1 MKKTYVLEKLTAGV
15 TQELVLHGLDCTEDS
30 PVYEEF
36 VEEFY
41 RIYPEAEKM
50 IRPVGMFGF
59 GELPEQI
66 PAVDFP
72 AGTKV
77 LYGVLS
83 IGEQL
88 SNASTKAFAEG
99 DCVQGMLYNAIADA
113 ALFSL
118 EQDMARYLREIC
130 EEHHVGI
137 RKRLEAPQD
146 ISMEIQKEIWERLDL
161 KNCLGIDITCGYM
174 FYPVKT
180 SCLVFV
186 LDAEEEIF
194 EVQHDCSRCQRT
206 ECRHRNIPDLT
217 LQIMNENGTKDIVC
231 RKGSSLLEV
240 LVQNGYRPASPC
252 GGKGR
257 CGKCKVKL
265 INGPAKISAADEAC
279 FSAQELQ
286 EGWRLACR
294 LVPEQN
300 MTVFVPEEQKHQ
312 ILETGVLQKKNEK
325 TECAPATMEQETEAF
340 CFNVAIDIGTTTLV
354 FQLLDGRSGKVL
366 HTVSML
372 NRQRIFGA
380 DVISRIQAANAGKL
394 DELSTAIRTDLKNGM
409 QKLLEES
416 NVEGTKI
423 RRIAIGAN
431 TTMVHLLMG
440 YDCSTLGVYPFK
452 AVTLSML
459 NVNWTELV
467 GSDTSCHA
475 ETVIFPGFSAFVG
488 GDIVSGLYACGFDK
502 KEETALLI
510 DLGTNGEMA
519 LGNKNHLLVTST
531 AAGPAFEGGNIS
543 CGIGS
548 VAGAICSVT
557 LEKKAAQIKTLWNK
571 PPVGICGTGVVEL
584 MAELV
589 REEVV
594 DETGLLEEE
603 YFEDGF
609 PVAETEEGKSIVF
622 TQGDIRELQLAKA
635 AVRAGIEVLLK
646 RYGVCKEQ
654 VTEVYVAG
662 GFGYGLNIDKA
673 IAIGMLPEEF
683 REKITAVG
691 NSCIAGVGRFL
702 QEGSEE
708 AVYTLVRDA
717 EEINLAMDAEFQN
730 CYMEAMMFE
739 TDTDE

>member
-1 MKKTYVLEKLTAGV
+1 MKKTYILDKLTVRV
-15 TQELVLHGLDCTEDS
+15 TPELVLHGLDCTEES

-36 VEEFY
+36 VEEFHS
-41 RIYPEAEKM
+41 IYPEAEKM
-50 IRPVGMFGF
+50 IQPVAMFGF
-59 GELPEQI
+59 GELPRQI
-66 PAVDFP
+66 PAQAFP

-83 IGEQL
+83 VGEQL
-88 SNASTKAFAEG
+88 SSASTKAFAEG
-99 DCVQGMLYNAIADA
+99 DYVQGMLYNAIADA

-118 EQDMARYLREIC
+118 EQEMARHLREIC

-146 ISMEIQKEIWERLDL
+146 ISMEIQKEVWERLDL
-161 KNCLGIDITCGYM
+161 KAHLGIDITCGYM

-186 LDAEEEIF
+186 LDEEEEIF
-194 EVQHDCSRCQRT
+194 EVQHDCSRCPRT
-206 ECRHRNIPDLT
+206 DCRHRNIPDLT
-217 LQIMNENGTKDIVC
+217 LQIVNETGIREIVC

-252 GGKGR
+252 GGIGR
-257 CGKCKVKL
+257 CGKCRVK
-265 INGPAKISAADEAC
+265 ITNGRAKITAADEAC
-279 FSAQELQ
+279 FSVEELQ

-294 LVPEQN
+294 LVPEQD
-300 MTVFVPEEQKHQ
+300 MTIVVPEEQTYQ
-312 ILETGVLQKKNEK
+312 ILETGIPLGNNER
-325 TECAPATMEQETEAF
+325 TECAPEKMEQETESS
-340 CFNVAIDIGTTTLV
+340 CFTIAIDIGTTTLV
-354 FQLLDGRSGKVL
+354 FQLLDSRSGKVL

-372 NRQRIFGA
+372 NGQRTFGA
-380 DVISRIQAANAGKL
+380 DVISRIQAANEGKL
-394 DELSTAIRTDLKNGM
+394 EELSASIRTDLKNGM
-409 QKLLEES
+409 QKLLDES
-416 NVEGTKI
+416 DLDGTEI
-423 RRIAIGAN
+423 GRIAIGAN
-431 TTMVHLLMG
+431 TTMIHLLMG

-488 GDIVSGLYACGFDK
+488 GDIVSGLYACGFDE
-502 KEETALLI
+502 KEELALLI

-543 CGIGS
+543 CGTGS
-548 VAGAICSVT
+548 VAGAVCSVV
-557 LEKKAAQIKTLWNK
+557 LEKKVAKIKTLWNK

-609 PVAETEEGKSIVF
+609 PVAETAEGNCLVF

-646 RYGVCKEQ
+646 RYGACKEQ
-654 VTEVYVAG
+654 VTEVYIAG
-662 GFGYGLNIDKA
+662 GFGYGLNKDKA

-683 REKITAVG
+683 REKVTAVG
-691 NSCIAGVGRFL
+691 NSCIAGLGRFL
-702 QEGSEE
+702 QGGGEE
-708 AVYTLVRDA
+708 AVHTLVKNA

-739 TDTDE
+739 NTDE